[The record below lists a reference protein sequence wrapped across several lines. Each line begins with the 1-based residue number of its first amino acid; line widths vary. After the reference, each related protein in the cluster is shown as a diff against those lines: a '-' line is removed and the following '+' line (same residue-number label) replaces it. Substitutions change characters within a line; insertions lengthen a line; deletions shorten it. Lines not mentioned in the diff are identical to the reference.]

1 MIPELPLIF
10 ILVAVTAFAA
20 LGARRSHIPISI
32 FLVLLG
38 LTIGFLPGV
47 PRIELR
53 PDLVLSLLLP
63 PLLYR
68 AGVQMS
74 WRGFRANLQP
84 ILLLAVGLVI
94 FTAIAVAGVAHYLLG
109 LPLAVGFVLG
119 AVVSPPDA
127 VAPMAI
133 ARRFALPKR
142 VLTIQIGRAHV

>member
-1 MIPELPLIF
+1 MIPELFLF
-10 ILVAVTAFAA
+10 FSLLAVTAFAA

-38 LTIGFLPGV
+38 LTIGFLPGM

-74 WRGFRANLQP
+74 WRGFKANLQP
-84 ILLLAVGLVI
+84 ILLLAVGAVI
-94 FTAIAVAGVAHYLLG
+94 FTAVAV
-109 LPLAVGFVLG
+109 
-119 AVVSPPDA
+119 AVVSH
-127 VAPMAI
+127 
-133 ARRFALPKR
+133 
-142 VLTIQIGRAHV
+142 VLLG